1 MIAII
6 TALKE
11 ICDIRA
17 GVPKINK
24 NNLNRY
30 CILADSGQTTT
41 AYCFSV
47 PIYNESTRSL
57 VRREFIQDGNAIR
70 FLGSNV
76 KGCFHRGMLVLS
88 NQNGGASITLPTSKI
103 LFEEE
108 KLTLGD
114 WTARPSFNGLHVHST
129 SNIVKFKIH
138 VDRNFSLRHCSK
150 SFGIMQEPF
159 HPFLTVTPLFATTPN
174 GLTLPVAVNYEQEED
189 RGYTISMKTEAGNA
203 IDFEINLYEPKLF
216 QDTTVESLHP
226 KENNAYGGISFLGTT
241 KQTGTQWLY
250 LRLDTTKL
258 PDLDSVTIKKILF
271 HIPRWNDAVEEVLV
285 SVPQKRFCS
294 FGSNWEN
301 KIGHTSQITKLFP
314 QGKYL
319 TIDATKMFTDISGK
333 YLLQTEG
340 LILKT
345 KNKTDLPMVISTGD
359 NYTLPQILEVQYE
372 S

>member
-24 NNLNRY
+24 NNLSRY
-30 CILADSGQTTT
+30 CILTDSGQTTT

-57 VRREFIQDGNAIR
+57 VRREFIQDGNAVR
-70 FLGSNV
+70 FLGSNAR
-76 KGCFHRGMLVLS
+76 GCFHNGTLILT
-88 NQNGGASITLPTSKI
+88 NKNGGATITLPTSKV
-103 LFEEE
+103 LFEKE
-108 KLTLGD
+108 KLTLGS
-114 WTARPSFNGLHVHST
+114 WTAKPSFNGIHVHCA
-129 SNIVKFKIH
+129 SNIVIFKIQ
-138 VDRNFSLRHCSK
+138 VDRTFSIRHCSK
-150 SFGIMQEPF
+150 SFGIMQETF
-159 HPFLTVTPLFATTPN
+159 CPFLTVTPLFATTPSDIEI
-174 GLTLPVAVNYEQEED
+174 PVAINYKQEDERSYLVIMQTD
-189 RGYTISMKTEAGNA
+189 KGNS

-241 KQTGTQWLY
+241 KQTGDQWLY
-250 LRLDTTKL
+250 SRLDTTKL
-258 PDLDSVTIKKILF
+258 PDFDCVTIKKILL
-271 HIPRWNDAVEEVLV
+271 HLPRWNNTEEEVSV
-285 SVPQKRFCS
+285 SSPQKRFCS

-301 KIGHTSQITKLFP
+301 RIGQTTQATTATL

-319 TIDATKMFTDISGK
+319 TVDTTKLFTDISGN

-345 KNKTDLPMVISTGD
+345 KKRNSLPVAISTGD

-372 S
+372 L